1 MFTQIFG
8 DDYLSCGYDKDKGT
22 SIDETILSTLVD
34 YNHNQWES
42 GYLNQQTAAC
52 ARKPSKGY
60 GPKQLTFLPTSHEAP
75 IKSNGSEISQEDV
88 VILDEGGDS
97 DYKEPNSLS
106 NRIEQQLSTA
116 ISSASIRA
124 EIAALATLISPVSS
138 ASGYMCT

>member
-34 YNHNQWES
+34 YNQRES

-60 GPKQLTFLPTSHEAP
+60 GPKQLTFLPISHEAP
-75 IKSNGSEISQEDV
+75 IESNGSEISQEDV

-116 ISSASIRA
+116 ISSASTRA
-124 EIAALATLISPVSS
+124 EIAALATLISPVCS
-138 ASGYMCT
+138 ASGYMCS

>member
-1 MFTQIFG
+1 MSVSKLQIINTTCNEQQNSKKNSNF
-8 DDYLSCGYDKDKGT
+8 YH
-22 SIDETILSTLVD
+22 LVD
-34 YNHNQWES
+34 EKEKNKTVES
-42 GYLNQQTAAC
+42 SCL
-52 ARKPSKGY
+52 GY

-106 NRIEQQLSTA
+106 NRIKQQLSTA
-116 ISSASIRA
+116 ISSASTRA

-138 ASGYMCT
+138 ASGYMCS